1 MKKMRF
7 TLASLL
13 LVGFLATSLM
23 TSCGGKKEE
32 TTETT
37 DTTTTEEAGEHPEG
51 GEHPAGGGEHPKD
64 TTSKDTPA

>member
-13 LVGFLATSLM
+13 LVGFLATSVM

-32 TTETT
+32 ATETT
-37 DTTTTEEAGEHPEG
+37 DSTNTDKAEEHPEG
-51 GEHPAGGGEHPKD
+51 GEHPTEGGEHPKD
-64 TTSKDTPA
+64 TTSQATPA

>member
-32 TTETT
+32 ATDGADSAATEQK
-37 DTTTTEEAGEHPEG
+37 DEQAAG
-51 GEHPAGGGEHPKD
+51 GEHPAGGGEHPAKD
-64 TTSKDTPA
+64 TTAGK